1 MYFPYLRGKQFELI
15 ALREFAEAYPHSQKI
30 VPIIEPVKTPLAA
43 LLRTSEALD
52 NNGISYFVVLN
63 PNLGDFTHI
72 KAGDSIYQICRTTA
86 YQPAFICDNN
96 NADSISNC
104 IIQWQLSNVMIVFKD
119 TINSTEP
126 NVLSLLNSN
135 SVSFV
140 VGEFGRSL
148 KKHLLEANKQLITLG
163 DYFRVQNANADYDKC
178 PDEKYSEEHFFY
190 HEDKF
195 YGFSDYC
202 VLPKNMPDG
211 GMIPAAVAIH
221 LTYQKNDEEIWI
233 HHYVS
238 DTQHGRQNIQAKFK
252 EAALKV
258 KNNYE
263 QNNLFKTKAVNSLLA
278 NLEEERYPGLGVL
291 KKYSVLNHLELLNS
305 IL

>member
-43 LLRTSEALD
+43 LQRATEALD

-63 PNLGDFTHI
+63 PNMGDFAHI
-72 KAGDSIYQICRTTA
+72 KAGNSIYQSCKATA
-86 YQPAFICDNN
+86 FKPAFICDNN
-96 NADSISNC
+96 NADYISNC

-126 NVLSLLNSN
+126 NVQSLLNGN

-178 PDEKYSEEHFFY
+178 PDEKYSEEHSFY
-190 HEDKF
+190 KEDKF

-263 QNNLFKTKAVNSLLA
+263 QNNLFKTNAVNSLLA